1 MVYRVLVVGEGK
13 RFGLSSSSLY
23 VTVAG
28 ENGDSGVAEIPR
40 GESQTEIT
48 VSPKTMTIELSV
60 CFACGFNRLAITI

>member
-28 ENGDSGVAEIPR
+28 ENCDSGVVEIPR
-40 GESQTEIT
+40 GESQTDIT
-48 VSPKTMTIELSV
+48 VSPNNNDLILLNFLSV
-60 CFACGFNRLAITI
+60 LLVVLTD